1 MGRKSKYCCFHSL
14 EGSGAQQR
22 NGIVCGLMEDDCSNM
37 DDGVLDN
44 LCPAFLNYHTATPQ
58 QTKELKDVQERATA
72 LGVRHEFTLRKLYHV
87 HETSGWNWAV
97 ASQQI
102 LASLSQFETKTQ
114 DETEMRE
121 ILDQL
126 IAAPDSNLE
135 FWAALAPD
143 FKLSFQ
149 PPSFMTEMETN

>member
-1 MGRKSKYCCFHSL
+1 L

-22 NGIVCGLMEDDCSNM
+22 NGIICGLTEEDCMDT
-37 DDGVLDN
+37 DDGTLDN

-87 HETSGWNWAV
+87 HEINGWNWAA

-102 LASLSQFETKTQ
+102 LASLSSYENRTREDTQ
-114 DETEMRE
+114 MQE
-121 ILDQL
+121 ILNQL
-126 IAAPDSNLE
+126 LSVPDDSYLE
-135 FWAALAPD
+135 FWAALGPD
-143 FKLSFQ
+143 SKAVSFTQ
-149 PPSFMTEMETN
+149 PNPIYVTQTGTN